1 MLLKSVNWALKKKKT
16 QLTLIFL
23 KKYFFIMHFLKTPLF
38 KEEKKNPISRNWIK
52 LTLNDHVKKNV
63 KQVKDFMW
71 WGSTSTI
78 VVYIEKKHVWAVCL
92 YLL

>member
-1 MLLKSVNWALKKKKT
+1 MLSKSVNWAFKKKNPVNT
-16 QLTLIFL
+16 Q
-23 KKYFFIMHFLKTPLF
+23 YFEKILFIMHFLKTPLF
-38 KEEKKNPISRNWIK
+38 EEEKKNPISRSWIK
-52 LTLNDHVKKNV
+52 LTLNDHEKKNV
-63 KQVKDFMW
+63 EQVKDFMW